1 MNTEGSVV
9 GEGVCRDSEGR
20 RKRVASGALWFSAT
34 NPAVPLG
41 VPLRCQRSGGPQR
54 PRLR

>member
-20 RKRVASGALWFSAT
+20 RKRVASGALWFSST
-34 NPAVPLG
+34 SPAVP
-41 VPLRCQRSGGPQR
+41 QASRSGAHGLEVPNAR
-54 PRLR
+54 A